1 MYIIF
6 AVLKVRRIG
15 TTGLESGCDRRK
27 TALLGGKRKDVNANM
42 KKVSLTLA
50 MIMLLSVFSLTISN
64 MSVHATGNNYTVS
77 DMSFENS
84 SMHVGS
90 DESERNFIWHS
101 DSSIGYVDYAV
112 RNGNNF
118 PAEYTSVQT
127 HTSVFNGKT
136 VHRATVFGLKNDTEY
151 VYRFRSGNTVSQPK
165 FFETDPIDHFNFIFV
180 GDPQI
185 TPGNIANC
193 SGTWKK
199 TLSTALS
206 MFPETSLLV
215 SAGDQVEESSNAALY
230 TAFLSPEQLSSLA
243 MATTIGNHDYDT
255 NFYKNYFNNPNTE
268 INGKSYGNS
277 AAGSDYWFTY
287 NNVLFMNIN
296 TCSTQWDEHKEFMQ
310 KAIAANP
317 NVGWKVVVTHYNF
330 FGSNNYFINEQIKER
345 REQFAPIMQELDID
359 VVLSGH
365 EHVNSRAYM
374 INGLTADVSQGKA
387 TSVTDPT
394 GILYLS
400 GGTPSGSK
408 YYKLLSADQL
418 PHIAFNLQNVVTF
431 TNVEVDTNTFRITT
445 YRASDKAVM
454 DTFEIKK
461 VKNAVETDYKNHTHT
476 EADWTDVYAPTYHF
490 EGVRVKRC
498 TYCGA
503 AYEYEFVPK
512 LELEEGNTNIAL
524 GKKYTRSGLFLKDGL
539 EKYPDENGTTM
550 TDGKFA
556 ADNGVYSDAAYM
568 AFHTGYGDYGTNGYA
583 HITLD
588 LERSYRMDKF
598 VAYTA
603 SEYAG
608 AGVTGPSSVS
618 VYVSE
623 DNENWKLA
631 GSAQPKDTT
640 ETSMLEIVIN
650 SEEVH
655 LARYVQF
662 RFVTSKA
669 FIMVAEVEAHQ
680 AQIDEH
686 THTAGKWVEIQKPT
700 TNRVGISCTYCTF
713 CGDVIETKEIPK
725 LEVPEYGENL
735 VLGKRY
741 ERSELFSNDGVEK
754 YADEDGISMTDGII
768 GADTATYSDK
778 ALMAFYAKNAKYLE
792 DGFFHITFDLGE
804 EYELW
809 RFVTYYA
816 ASSEHNKGAG
826 VQEPGSIAVY
836 VSSDGENWTRA
847 ADRTPDEVTDKG
859 IASTEMLL
867 DAPVTARY
875 VQFRYTHKN
884 TFVMPSEAEVY
895 GVSAVKEESA
905 EVSSE
910 KENESTP
917 SDKSQPADS
926 NEGTSSETVI
936 GIVLIIFSS
945 AVIAA
950 MIVIL
955 IKRKK

>member
-1 MYIIF
+1 
-6 AVLKVRRIG
+6 
-15 TTGLESGCDRRK
+15 
-27 TALLGGKRKDVNANM
+27 M
-42 KKVSLTLA
+42 KKVSLALA
-50 MIMLLSVFSLTISN
+50 MIMLLSVFSLIISN

-112 RNGNNF
+112 RNGNSF

-127 HTSVFNGKT
+127 RTSVFNGKT
-136 VHRATVFGLKNDTEY
+136 VHRATIFGLENDTEY
-151 VYRFRSGNTVSQPK
+151 VYRFRSGNTVSQLK
-165 FFETDPIDHFNFIFV
+165 YFGTDPVNHFNFIFV
-180 GDPQI
+180 GDPQLG
-185 TPGNIANC
+185 PSNLGN
-193 SGTWKK
+193 STEKWKK
-199 TLSTALS
+199 TLNTALS

-215 SAGDQVEESSNAALY
+215 SAGDQVEESSNASLY
-230 TAFLSPEQLSSLA
+230 TAFLSPAQLSSLA

-277 AAGSDYWFTY
+277 TAGSDYWFTY

-296 TCSTQWDEHKEFMQ
+296 TCSTKWEEHKEFMQ

-317 NVGWKVVVTHYNF
+317 NVGWKVVITHYNF
-330 FGSNNYFINEQIKER
+330 FGSNSYFINEQIKER

-408 YYKLLSADQL
+408 HYTLLSADQL
-418 PHIAFNLQNVVTF
+418 PHIAFNLQDEVTF
-431 TNVEVDTNTFRITT
+431 TNVEVDKNTFRITT

-461 VKNAVETDYKNHTHT
+461 VKNAVDTDYENHTHT
-476 EADWTDVYAPTYHF
+476 KADWTDVYAPTYHF
-490 EGVRVKRC
+490 EGVKVKRC
-498 TYCGA
+498 TYCGE
-503 AYEYEFVPK
+503 AYEYQFVPK

-524 GKKYTRSGLFLKDGL
+524 GKKYTRSGLFLKDNL
-539 EKYPDENGTTM
+539 EKYPDEDGTTM

-623 DNENWKLA
+623 DNKNWKLA

-662 RFVTSKA
+662 RFVASKA

-680 AQIDEH
+680 AKIEAH
-686 THTAGKWVEIQKPT
+686 THTGGEWVEVQKPT
-700 TNRVGISCTYCTF
+700 TSQAGVACKYCTF

-725 LEVPEYGENL
+725 LNIDSYGENL
-735 VLGKRY
+735 VLGKSYTRTA
-741 ERSELFSNDGVEK
+741 LFASNGVEK
-754 YADEDGISMTDGII
+754 YPDENGTSMTDGVF
-768 GADTATYSDK
+768 GPENATYSNE
-778 ALMAFYAKNAKYLE
+778 AFMAFYAKHSEYTENGY
-792 DGFFHITFDLGE
+792 FHITFDLGE
-804 EYELW
+804 EYDLW

-836 VSSDGENWTRA
+836 VSSDGESWTRA
-847 ADRTPDEVTDKG
+847 ADTVPEEVTDKG
-859 IASTEMLL
+859 VASTVLLL
-867 DAPVTARY
+867 DSPVTAQY

-884 TFVMPSEAEVY
+884 TFVMVSEAEVY
-895 GVSAVKEESA
+895 GVSTVKEESEEVSA
-905 EVSSE
+905 ESEEVSAESEEVSSE
-910 KENESTP
+910 SEEVSAESEEVSAEEENESTRP
-917 SDKSQPADS
+917 NQSQPADS

-936 GIVLIIFSS
+936 VIILSICSS

-950 MIVIL
+950 MAVIL

>member
-1 MYIIF
+1 
-6 AVLKVRRIG
+6 
-15 TTGLESGCDRRK
+15 
-27 TALLGGKRKDVNANM
+27 M
-42 KKVSLTLA
+42 KKVSLALA
-50 MIMLLSVFSLTISN
+50 MIMLLSVFSLIISN

-112 RNGNNF
+112 RNGNSF

-127 HTSVFNGKT
+127 RTSVFNGKT
-136 VHRATVFGLKNDTEY
+136 VHRATIFGLENDTEY
-151 VYRFRSGNTVSQPK
+151 VYRFRSGNTVSQLK
-165 FFETDPIDHFNFIFV
+165 YFGTDPVNHFNFIFV
-180 GDPQI
+180 GDPQLG
-185 TPGNIANC
+185 PSNLGN
-193 SGTWKK
+193 STEKWKK
-199 TLSTALS
+199 TLNTALS

-215 SAGDQVEESSNAALY
+215 SAGDQVEESSNASLY
-230 TAFLSPEQLSSLA
+230 TAFLSPAQLSSLA

-277 AAGSDYWFTY
+277 TAGSDYWFTY

-296 TCSTQWDEHKEFMQ
+296 TCSTKWEEHKEFMQ

-317 NVGWKVVVTHYNF
+317 NVGWKVVITHYNF
-330 FGSNNYFINEQIKER
+330 FGSNSYFINEQIKER

-408 YYKLLSADQL
+408 HYTLLSADQL
-418 PHIAFNLQNVVTF
+418 PHIAFNLQDEVTF
-431 TNVEVDTNTFRITT
+431 TNVEVDKNTFRITT

-461 VKNAVETDYKNHTHT
+461 VKNAVDTDYENHTHT
-476 EADWTDVYAPTYHF
+476 KADWTDVYAPTYHF
-490 EGVRVKRC
+490 EGVKVKRC
-498 TYCGA
+498 TYCGE
-503 AYEYEFVPK
+503 AYEYQFVPK

-524 GKKYTRSGLFLKDGL
+524 GKKYTRSGLFLKDNL
-539 EKYPDENGTTM
+539 EKYPDEDGTTM

-623 DNENWKLA
+623 DNKNWKLA

-662 RFVTSKA
+662 RFVASKA

-680 AQIDEH
+680 AKIEAH
-686 THTAGKWVEIQKPT
+686 THTGGEWVEVQKPT
-700 TNRVGISCTYCTF
+700 TSQAGVACKYCTF

-725 LEVPEYGENL
+725 LNIDSYGENL
-735 VLGKRY
+735 VLGKSYTRTA
-741 ERSELFSNDGVEK
+741 LFASNGVEK
-754 YADEDGISMTDGII
+754 YPDENGTSMTDGVF
-768 GADTATYSDK
+768 GPENATYSNE
-778 ALMAFYAKNAKYLE
+778 AFMAFYAKHSEYTENGY
-792 DGFFHITFDLGE
+792 FHITFDLGE
-804 EYELW
+804 EYDLW

-836 VSSDGENWTRA
+836 VSSDGESWTRA
-847 ADRTPDEVTDKG
+847 ADTVPEEVTDKG
-859 IASTEMLL
+859 VASTVLLL
-867 DAPVTARY
+867 DSPVTAQY

-884 TFVMPSEAEVY
+884 TFVMVSEAEVY
-895 GVSAVKEESA
+895 GVSTVKEESE
-905 EVSSE
+905 EVSAESE
-910 KENESTP
+910 EVSAEEENESTRP
-917 SDKSQPADS
+917 NQSQPADS

-936 GIVLIIFSS
+936 VIILIIFSS

-950 MIVIL
+950 MAVIL